1 MHIFTHMHTVIP
13 HWQVELV
20 HSLMLALSLNT
31 DRALEIVRQDKLIEV
46 FAVTAA
52 TSPSA
57 YVRSAIFELLTVS
70 TADVSQS
77 ACSATR
83 FYFTTMSKD
92 TSTTLFSK
100 LLMLCIYLSS

>member
-1 MHIFTHMHTVIP
+1 MHIFTYMHTVKP

-31 DRALEIVRQDKLIEV
+31 DKALEIVKQDKLIEV

-70 TADVSQS
+70 TA
-77 ACSATR
+77 A
-83 FYFTTMSKD
+83 
-92 TSTTLFSK
+92 TSTRVLVVLLGFTSIICQKTLVYYAVFK
-100 LLMLCIYLSS
+100 TADALHLSV